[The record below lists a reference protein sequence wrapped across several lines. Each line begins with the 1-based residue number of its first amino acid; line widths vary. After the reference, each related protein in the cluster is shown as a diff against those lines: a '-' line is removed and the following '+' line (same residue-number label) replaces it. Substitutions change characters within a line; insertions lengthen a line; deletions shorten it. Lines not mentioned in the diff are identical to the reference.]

1 MIYATDFQRIDYKFN
16 KLKINTFLIECNHD
30 DEISKEDNEGKYE
43 HSLRNHSATGV
54 ICEFLRVNKTDELQ
68 TVILC
73 HTSEDNLDK
82 DDALRRVQEVVGSSV
97 NVMIAK
103 KGLEVILD

>member
-1 MIYATDFQRIDYKFN
+1 MVYATDFQRIDYKFDR
-16 KLKINTFLIECNHD
+16 LGINTFLIECNHD
-30 DEISKEDNEGKYE
+30 DEIDKDQNEGKWE
-43 HSLRNHSATGV
+43 HSIRDHSSVSV
-54 ICEFLRVNKTDELQ
+54 ICEFLRVNKTDELR

-82 DDALRRVQEVVGSSV
+82 DDALRRVQEVVSSSV

-103 KGLEVILD
+103 NGLEVILD